1 MKGKFNK
8 SKILIVDDSRLNRL
22 MLNEFLSNEY
32 LIEEAENGEQAI
44 SIIEKNPYDIDLVI
58 LDLVMPVLDG
68 FKTLQIMRERN
79 WLTDIPVIVVSAED
93 DKFSMEKVY
102 NMGAV
107 DFFPRPYD
115 SAVIH
120 KRITNTLALYAKQRR
135 LLSIVKEQVS
145 ATENY
150 SRQMIDILGNI
161 VEFRNGESNLH
172 IHNVQAITRILLE
185 RLNQLTDKYALT
197 SKKIM
202 LISTASALHDI
213 GKIAIDE
220 KILNKPGSLTPREFD
235 MVKRHSEI
243 GSQMIKAMP
252 GFKQDDEENGGI
264 YRYAY
269 EICRWHHERWTGLGY
284 PDRLVGDDIP
294 ISAQVVALADVYD
307 ALTSKRSYKEAY
319 SHELALEMILSGEC
333 GAFNPLLYECLKDTA
348 DYINKTVHGGH
359 KPYIN
364 DSMASEVTQELIADK
379 VESINDDKKY
389 LLSMESAKR
398 RFFSKG
404 VKEIQLEY
412 DVDYGMVTVSDYGV
426 NFLNLDSSMV
436 DVNTIREISSENGN
450 FAKIV
455 GLINKTTPGNP
466 FVEDSFYLD
475 KQGKKYL
482 CEVKLMSLWDG
493 SDVLRR
499 KSVVIRVIPNN
510 VFETLDVVD
519 SRDYNDK
526 DFEDFEFQMSKVF
539 DTVRVIDPIKATVVS
554 GEHLENPDK
563 DSNMPRCY
571 SIWNRDERC
580 RNCVSYKALKTK
592 KAQSKLEFFNDSL
605 YQVFA
610 KYMEING
617 EPRIVEMVYQSRED
631 MAIDAYG
638 KNELVNY
645 VKSYNRRLYLDPLT
659 DVYNRRYFEEFGKSV
674 KDVVGV
680 VMIDIDNF
688 KSIND
693 EFGHIVGDMSIC
705 TVAKAIKR
713 NLGPKDKLI
722 RYGGDEFVLL
732 LVDLKRDEFD
742 ETVKKIVRAVRR
754 STVSG
759 EPEVKLSVTAG
770 GVSSFGT
777 IDEAVK
783 KADRLMYSGKPR
795 EKHVVIGK

>member
-1 MKGKFNK
+1 MTNEFSK
-8 SKILIVDDSRLNRL
+8 SKILVVDDSRLNRL
-22 MLNEFLSNEY
+22 MLSELLSDEY
-32 LIEEAENGEQAI
+32 IIEEAENGEKAVAV
-44 SIIEKNPYDIDLVI
+44 IEKNPYDIDLVI
-58 LDLVMPVLDG
+58 LDLVMPVMDG
-68 FKTLQIMRERN
+68 FKTLEIMRERN
-79 WLTDIPVIVVSAED
+79 WLSDIPVIVVSAED

-172 IHNVQAITRILLE
+172 IHNVQTITRILLE
-185 RLNQLTDKYALT
+185 RLNQLTDKYELT

-220 KILNKPGSLTPREFD
+220 SILNKPGRLTPREFD
-235 MVKRHSEI
+235 MVRRHSEI

-252 GFKQDDEENGGI
+252 GFKQQDDDSAQI
-264 YRYAY
+264 YKYAY
-269 EICRWHHERWTGLGY
+269 DICRWHHERWTGLGY
-284 PDRLVGDDIP
+284 PDRLAGDEIP
-294 ISAQVVALADVYD
+294 ISAQVVAMADVYD
-307 ALTSKRSYKEAY
+307 ALTSKRSYKDAY
-319 SHELALEMILSGEC
+319 SHEIAVEMILSGEC
-333 GAFNPLLYECLKDTA
+333 GAFNPLLYDCFKDTA
-348 DYINKTVHGGH
+348 DYINNVIHTRH
-359 KPYIN
+359 KPYN
-364 DSMASEVTQELIADK
+364 DSMAYEVTQELIADK
-379 VESINDDKKY
+379 VNSVDDDKRH
-389 LLSMESAKR
+389 LLSYESAKR
-398 RFFSKG
+398 GFFSRG
-404 VKEIQLEY
+404 VKEIQFDY

-426 NFLNLDSSMV
+426 KFLDLDSSVV
-436 DVNTIREISSENGN
+436 DVKTIRDISSANGN
-450 FAKIV
+450 FAKIM

-475 KQGKKYL
+475 KQGKKFL
-482 CEVKLMSLWDG
+482 CEVKLMALWDG
-493 SDVLRR
+493 NDTLRR
-499 KSVVIRVIPNN
+499 KGIVIRVIPNN
-510 VFETLDVVD
+510 IFETLDVVD
-519 SRDYNDK
+519 SKDYNDK
-526 DFEDFEFQMSKVF
+526 DFEDFEIQMSKVF
-539 DTVRVIDPIKATVVS
+539 DTVRVVDPIKTEVAS
-554 GEHLENPDK
+554 GEHLTDCE
-563 DSNMPRCY
+563 SELAPRCY
-571 SIWNRDERC
+571 SFWNRSERC

-592 KAQSKLEFFNDSL
+592 KTQSKLEFFNDSV

-631 MAIDAYG
+631 MLIDANG

-645 VKSYNRRLYLDPLT
+645 VKSYNRRLYRDSLT
-659 DVYNRRYFEEFGKSV
+659 DVYNRRYFEEFAKSV

-693 EFGHIVGDMSIC
+693 EYGHIVGDMSIC
-705 TVAKAIKR
+705 AVARAIMR
-713 NLGPKDKLI
+713 NIGDKDRLI

-732 LVDLKRDEFD
+732 LVDVKSEEFD
-742 ETVKKIVRAVRR
+742 AEVKKIVRAVKRA
-754 STVSG
+754 TVPG
-759 EPEVKLSVTAG
+759 EPQVKLSVTAG
-770 GVSSFGT
+770 GIKDFDS

-783 KADRLMYSGKPR
+783 NADRLMYNGKLR
-795 EKHVVIGK
+795 DKHVIIGK